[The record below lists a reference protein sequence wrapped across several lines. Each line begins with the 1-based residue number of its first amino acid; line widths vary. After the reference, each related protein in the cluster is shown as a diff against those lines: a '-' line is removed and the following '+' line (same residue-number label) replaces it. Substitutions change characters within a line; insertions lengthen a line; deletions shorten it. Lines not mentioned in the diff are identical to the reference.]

1 MTVIWDLLRDRLEQ
15 PTDDLLVPEEPD
27 VRSAIYPK
35 KVHVSRAVNPLD
47 LPKLSTRTLM
57 HYLEWA
63 RLHGAYFPFGYDG
76 SGPSVSF
83 EAIKVEL
90 AKRPHVPN
98 KVEAKVLRRQKATQH
113 RGRAPRPKKLPT
125 EK

>member
-35 KVHVSRAVNPLD
+35 KVRVSRAVNPLD

-57 HYLEWA
+57 HYLEGA
-63 RLHGAYFPFGYDG
+63 RLNGAYFPFWIA

-98 KVEAKVLRRQKATQH
+98 KVEAKALRRQKAAQH
-113 RGRAPRPKKLPT
+113 KGRAPRPKKLRV